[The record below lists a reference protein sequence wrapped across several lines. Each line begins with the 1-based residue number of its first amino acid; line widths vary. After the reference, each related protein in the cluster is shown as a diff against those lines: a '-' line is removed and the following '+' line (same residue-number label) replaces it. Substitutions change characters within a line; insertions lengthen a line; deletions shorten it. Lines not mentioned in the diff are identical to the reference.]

1 MAAHNMT
8 PARRAALRKAQM
20 ASARKRKG
28 KPNPRLKAAH
38 AKARKRGR
46 RIGQAAVVV
55 AAGGTAYAAY
65 KHRGAI
71 KAKSHAAKGKA
82 KAKVGAIK
90 AKSHAA
96 KGKAKAKVVKK
107 AENNHKVRT
116 EVTRQLMAEA
126 RSKKRPANKGLKMG
140 KQYRMG
146 RPDVR
151 KKRKAAKYG

>member
-82 KAKVGAIK
+82 KAKV
-90 AKSHAA
+90 
-96 KGKAKAKVVKK
+96 VKK
-107 AENNHKVRT
+107 AENNQKVRT